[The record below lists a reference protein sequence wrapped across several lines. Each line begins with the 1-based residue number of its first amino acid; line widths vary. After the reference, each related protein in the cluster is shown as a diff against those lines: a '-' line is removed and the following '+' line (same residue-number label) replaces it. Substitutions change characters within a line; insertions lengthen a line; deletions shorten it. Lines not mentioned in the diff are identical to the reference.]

1 MKNSAK
7 AEHPLQPTKAPCER
21 KFTTEIVVWEGTTI
35 RVKYE
40 PNWLGGGNTAHLELH
55 VLDPEGAPLPV
66 TDTGYRSHFLCCGIV
81 EECGGPSAYVRNW
94 LDEAGRAPEWR
105 RMVDRRRQL
114 SLF

>member
-1 MKNSAK
+1 MKNPAQ
-7 AEHPLQPTKAPCER
+7 ANPQREENKAPRER
-21 KFTTEIVVWEGTTI
+21 IFTTEIIVWQGTAV

-40 PNWLGGGNTAHLELH
+40 PNWLGGTNTAHLELD

-81 EECGGPSAYVRNW
+81 EECGGPLAYVQRW
-94 LDEAGRAPEWR
+94 LDEAARSPTWR
-105 RMVDRRRQL
+105 NALARWNQL